1 MEVAIMFGFFKK
13 KRNVD
18 AEIEHFNQTAAIL
31 TVSKTVAENL
41 EIMNK
46 LFADVDIMRYKNFED
61 QTHRKYAIAFSDG
74 MVNSAIINEH
84 IISPI
89 MRSQGIERG
98 ADFLDRLIGEV
109 VEASEAEPTDDF
121 KKIVES
127 VCYGDTILFVDDCK
141 SAAILSTKSFPVR
154 AVAEPDNEKSL
165 GGPREGFTE
174 AIMQNVSLIR
184 RRARTSDLKL
194 RNITVGRRTRTSVI
208 LCYLDEIVNRPAL
221 EELIRRIGKIDIDGV
236 LDSNYLSEL
245 ICDHRRSLF
254 RTVGTTERPD
264 VVVGKILEGR
274 IAILVDGSPDVL
286 TVPFLFI
293 ENFQASED
301 YYLNYYYTSFSRFI
315 RLLGFFLTIGVPGF
329 YIATVAF
336 HHEMLP
342 TPLLLN
348 ITLERQSVPLP
359 AAVEAFVMLIVFEIL
374 RETGVRMPTNIG
386 QALSIVGALVIGQA
400 AVEAKL
406 VAAPMI
412 IVVGIT
418 GITNLLVPK
427 IRSPIIYMR
436 FFTLIMASIFGY
448 YGFTVAMALMA
459 IHIVG
464 LTSFGVPMVLA
475 DGATST
481 QRIKDIGVRA
491 PMWKM
496 ITRPEDLTDNQVRM
510 ANKEE
515 E

>member
-1 MEVAIMFGFFKK
+1 
-13 KRNVD
+13 
-18 AEIEHFNQTAAIL
+18 
-31 TVSKTVAENL
+31 
-41 EIMNK
+41 
-46 LFADVDIMRYKNFED
+46 
-61 QTHRKYAIAFSDG
+61 
-74 MVNSAIINEH
+74 
-84 IISPI
+84 
-89 MRSQGIERG
+89 
-98 ADFLDRLIGEV
+98 
-109 VEASEAEPTDDF
+109 
-121 KKIVES
+121 
-127 VCYGDTILFVDDCK
+127 
-141 SAAILSTKSFPVR
+141 VR